1 MLKFIKSRVIHL
13 AGRRR
18 YRDVFSY
25 GARMRS
31 SSIKTIYF
39 KGSRAYKGDLLVVL
53 SNLAKLMLCV
63 KSGSWQASRLSFV
76 KGYRWTSRFRPYFV
90 GKKQIAHSIQADPAF
105 IQEVQLKVF
114 KKCRVSLDPDRQ
126 RSLNMYACLVDL
138 TFKKPNYSQAIL
150 LSINGADSFQH
161 FIQDCFPLLSLVE
174 DLDEVPLSAP
184 LILLSPSE
192 NFLSFTSYLQ
202 SLGINRP
209 VVFISNQNPIVVEEL
224 FVLDFKPFNALYN
237 LPASIYL
244 SLYEKLQRPISQ
256 KSDKV
261 IIVERE
267 ENTRNFAEIELL
279 KHKIDKW
286 AHDHNLDLVILK
298 PHQEDLSTIIRL
310 FSTSKYVFAIHGG
323 ANYNIIWAP
332 QDCTLVE
339 FIPMC
344 ATNSL
349 FHLALSFGQ
358 NYLPFALTH
367 DFKDTVFHVSEAEI
381 DSILCRL
388 DYPQVKPKSLR

>member
-1 MLKFIKSRVIHL
+1 MLKFIKSQVAHIV
-13 AGRRR
+13 GRRR
-18 YRDVFSY
+18 YRDVFSF

-31 SSIKTIYF
+31 SSIKTISF
-39 KGSRAYKGDLLVVL
+39 KESRAYKGDLLVVL
-53 SNLAKLMLCV
+53 SNLAKLMLCI
-63 KSGSWQASRLSFV
+63 KSGSWQASRFSFF
-76 KGYRWTSRFRPYFV
+76 KGYRWTSRFLPYFV
-90 GKKQIAHSIQADPAF
+90 GEKRIAYSSQANPTF
-105 IQEVQLKVF
+105 MQEVQLKVF
-114 KKCRVSLDPDRQ
+114 KKCRVALDPDRHK
-126 RSLNMYACLVDL
+126 SLNMYACLVDL
-138 TFKKPNYSQAIL
+138 SFDKPNYNQAIL
-150 LSINGADSFQH
+150 LGINGADSFQH

-192 NFLSFTSYLQ
+192 NFLSFTSYIQ

-237 LPASIYL
+237 LPASMYL
-244 SLYEKLQRPISQ
+244 SLYKKLQRPISQ
-256 KSDKV
+256 KSEQV
-261 IIVERE
+261 IIVERDE
-267 ENTRNFAEIELL
+267 KTRNFAEIELL
-279 KHKIDKW
+279 KLKIDKW
-286 AHDHNLDLVILK
+286 ARVHNLDLVILK
-298 PHQEDLSTIIRL
+298 PHLEELSTIIRL
-310 FSTSKYVFAIHGG
+310 FSESKYIFAIHGG

-339 FIPMC
+339 FIPMFS
-344 ATNSL
+344 TNSL

-367 DFKDTVFHVSEAEI
+367 DLKDAVFHVSEAEI

-388 DYPQVKPKSLR
+388 DYLQVKAESLI